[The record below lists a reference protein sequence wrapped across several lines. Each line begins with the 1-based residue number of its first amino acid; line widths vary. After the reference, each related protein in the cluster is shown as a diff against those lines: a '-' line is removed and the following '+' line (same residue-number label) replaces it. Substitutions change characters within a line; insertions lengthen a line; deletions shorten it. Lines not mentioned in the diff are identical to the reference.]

1 MTTNSEHSNLLVKI
15 KEILRKKEF
24 EKLES
29 TFLECITEF
38 EPSRYLSEYWKVI
51 DYLNLPQK
59 KLTHYAQELA
69 MLVTEYLLEHNYY
82 KEVIEHLAKLAN
94 LINVDQKLRQRI
106 INAYRAV
113 YAHQKNIDAFIR
125 YVGLEE
131 TASFNQAIFN
141 LNKLVKFD
149 IGSAV
154 YSSRFGYGEI
164 TKIDFLLDLI
174 TIKFSSKTQTITFD
188 QAISSLQP
196 IPKDNIFFLK
206 EIKTEF
212 LAQMVSN
219 EPEKV
224 IALLNRD
231 LPTDYKI
238 SDVKRILRGI
248 VSDQTIDILAK
259 HLKTKL
265 TKHQKECESKTF
277 DYTILP
283 SLTID
288 EILKI
293 FNQIPNNIKQKLI
306 KEIKTQRT
314 DWHEVFLKLF
324 FNQTDKRVL
333 QTIYL
338 TADEQFQK
346 QLTERVFLEYKKYP
360 IQFLSIAELS
370 NFDQRLILNYYL
382 DLAQIVDLKINKIS
396 LASEI
401 RKKLIANNFKFIRT
415 VVDKITVDDAP
426 KILTQINSLKNLYP
440 EERDAITKIIKQA
453 FPEIFEIKDAY
464 IYHTEIAIKNKQQ
477 ELNLLLSEEIPKV
490 AAEIG
495 RARSYGDLRENFE
508 YKAALEKQ
516 KRLINK
522 VSELEQAL
530 AKAKP
535 IDFSK
540 VETDKVNIG
549 TTVCLQPICDKNLP
563 SVAYTILGPWD
574 ADLQKGIISY
584 LAPLAQRLLN
594 KKLGDEITD
603 EQGTTYKI
611 IMISKVEIV

>member
-82 KEVIEHLAKLAN
+82 KEAIEHLAKLAN
-94 LINVDQKLRQRI
+94 LIRVDQKLRQRI

-125 YVGLEE
+125 YVGLEG
-131 TASFNQAIFN
+131 TAPFNHAIFK
-141 LNKLVKFD
+141 LNKLVKLD

-174 TIKFSSKTQTITFD
+174 TINFSSQTQTITFD

-206 EIKTEF
+206 EIKPEF

-231 LPTDYKI
+231 LPKDYKI

-265 TKHQKECESKTF
+265 TKHQKESESKTF

-324 FNQTDKRVL
+324 
-333 QTIYL
+333 
-338 TADEQFQK
+338 
-346 QLTERVFLEYKKYP
+346 
-360 IQFLSIAELS
+360 
-370 NFDQRLILNYYL
+370 
-382 DLAQIVDLKINKIS
+382 
-396 LASEI
+396 
-401 RKKLIANNFKFIRT
+401 
-415 VVDKITVDDAP
+415 
-426 KILTQINSLKNLYP
+426 
-440 EERDAITKIIKQA
+440 
-453 FPEIFEIKDAY
+453 
-464 IYHTEIAIKNKQQ
+464 
-477 ELNLLLSEEIPKV
+477 
-490 AAEIG
+490 
-495 RARSYGDLRENFE
+495 
-508 YKAALEKQ
+508 
-516 KRLINK
+516 
-522 VSELEQAL
+522 
-530 AKAKP
+530 
-535 IDFSK
+535 
-540 VETDKVNIG
+540 
-549 TTVCLQPICDKNLP
+549 
-563 SVAYTILGPWD
+563 
-574 ADLQKGIISY
+574 
-584 LAPLAQRLLN
+584 
-594 KKLGDEITD
+594 
-603 EQGTTYKI
+603 
-611 IMISKVEIV
+611 